1 MTHDFLDSTRTSP
14 WLLRLRAGWAL
25 SLCFGLSSACDS
37 SDRSGDGGALFGAA
51 GRGGASA
58 SGRTDGQAPTGATP
72 APEPSGVDEQSSTEG
87 GNVEGLAGI
96 APGAPE
102 DGAAADI
109 APDAGTE
116 PSPPLADAG
125 AQEAPPD
132 AAVDPALDDNVVFIQ
147 QDGFQTTYFAQE
159 CRSIAEDGSVIEG
172 EPLPVGGG
180 NILECLTSVIG
191 ALGTTD
197 FLAST
202 DERWCALG
210 TIDTFSAGGD
220 PSLQIQV
227 ADSPDDSPWTLV
239 GTHEGEPIEIGRVA
253 VFGGATAW
261 PLWVDT
267 HYAVLDV
274 APNPTGQLCDTLFG
288 L

>member
-1 MTHDFLDSTRTSP
+1 MTHDSFDSTRTYT
-14 WLLRLRAGWAL
+14 WLQRLRAGWAL
-25 SLCFGLSSACDS
+25 SLGFGLSSACDA
-37 SDRSGDGGALFGAA
+37 SDRSGDGGELFGAA

-58 SGRTDGQAPTGATP
+58 AGRTDEP
-72 APEPSGVDEQSSTEG
+72 APASAAPVPSGVDEQSSTEA
-87 GNVEGLAGI
+87 GNVEGLAGVGES
-96 APGAPE
+96 AAD
-102 DGAAADI
+102 DGAAEGVLA
-109 APDAGTE
+109 DAGTE
-116 PSPPLADAG
+116 QPVADAG
-125 AQEAPPD
+125 AAQAPAD

-159 CRSIAEDGSVIEG
+159 CRSIAEDGSVLEG

-180 NILECLTSVIG
+180 NLLECVTSIIG
-191 ALGTTD
+191 ALATTD

-210 TIDTFSAGGD
+210 AIDTFSAGGD
-220 PSLQIQV
+220 PSLDIQV
-227 ADSPDDSPWTLV
+227 ADSPEDSPWTLIA
-239 GTHEGEPIEIGRVA
+239 THEGEPIEMGRVA

-267 HYAVLDV
+267 HYAVIEV

-288 L
+288 F